1 MWRVVCL
8 RRTNRF
14 PHAYL
19 STLKQG
25 SRDEATIQNEFLG
38 YNFNGKIKNK
48 ISRDH
53 ESEQTTKFMPSSK
66 TSLELHQFRGT
77 QMWRVVCPRRI
88 NRLSHWHTSPHSN
101 KVLETKQNNLKRVL
115 RFWWCQP
122 RLSNQ
127 VGVNNCFLSKLQS
140 FSVHMMMCESSTA
153 ASLRSNICHLF
164 PSKSWKWCLNFFLSF
179 LFFLFMIANWPG
191 KFLARTSH
199 ILWCSNSELLNAQTF
214 KEPHSSIIKRDF
226 AFPTHKE
233 KKVLWV
239 SILYGC
245 ISFGLTADGV
255 CEGYLH
261 QAQLFLLRTF
271 LV

>member
-1 MWRVVCL
+1 MERSKTKFL
-8 RRTNRF
+8 AITNR
-14 PHAYL
+14 
-19 STLKQG
+19 
-25 SRDEATIQNEFLG
+25 SRQQNLRQAA
-38 YNFNGKIKNK
+38 K
-48 ISRDH
+48 H
-53 ESEQTTKFMPSSK
+53 
-66 TSLELHQFRGT
+66 
-77 QMWRVVCPRRI
+77 
-88 NRLSHWHTSPHSN
+88 HWN
-101 KVLETKQNNLKRVL
+101 
-115 RFWWCQP
+115 QP

-127 VGVNNCFLSKLQS
+127 LGVNNCFLSKLQS
-140 FSVHMMMCESSTA
+140 FSVHMMMCESSAA

-164 PSKSWKWCLNFFLSF
+164 PSKSWKWCLNFFLF
-179 LFFLFMIANWPG
+179 YFFYYLYILLFMIANWPG